1 MSPFIGREWYHW
13 IRTDERTGGENMI
26 SVRETSIGPIG
37 IEGDE
42 RSITRLYLPNRA
54 VELKD
59 LDGDET
65 PVVREAFRQLEM
77 YLDGRLR
84 EFSLPL
90 KPEGTEFF
98 RRVWEKL
105 REVPY
110 GKTASYK
117 DLAVASGNPKAVR
130 AVGMANARNPIAI
143 FIPCHRI
150 IGTSGKLVGFG
161 GGLELKSRLLA
172 LEARNAG

>member
-1 MSPFIGREWYHW
+1 
-13 IRTDERTGGENMI
+13 MI
-26 SVRETSIGPIG
+26 SVSETAIGPIG

-54 VELKD
+54 IELKD
-59 LDGDET
+59 FDGDET
-65 PVVREAFRQLEM
+65 PVVREAFRQLEL

-90 KPEGTEFF
+90 RPEGTPFMK
-98 RRVWEKL
+98 RVWEKL
-105 REVPY
+105 AQVPY
-110 GKTASYK
+110 GKTTSYR
-117 DLAVASGNPKAVR
+117 DLAIASGNPKATR

-143 FIPCHRI
+143 FIPCHRV

-161 GGLELKSRLLA
+161 GGLELKSWLLA
-172 LEARNAG
+172 LEARNTG

>member
-1 MSPFIGREWYHW
+1 
-13 IRTDERTGGENMI
+13 MI
-26 SVRETSIGPIG
+26 SVRETIIGRIG

-42 RSITRLYLPNRA
+42 VSITRLYLPNRA
-54 VELKD
+54 VELEHFD
-59 LDGDET
+59 RDET
-65 PVVREAFRQLEM
+65 PVVQEAFRQLEM

-90 KPEGTEFF
+90 RPEGTPFLK
-98 RRVWEKL
+98 RVWEKL
-105 REVPY
+105 VEVPY
-110 GKTASYK
+110 GRTASYK
-117 DLAVASGNPKAVR
+117 ELAIASGNPKATR

-150 IGTSGKLVGFG
+150 IGTNGTLVGFG
-161 GGLELKSRLLA
+161 GGLELKSWLLA

>member
-1 MSPFIGREWYHW
+1 MVF
-13 IRTDERTGGENMI
+13 
-26 SVRETSIGPIG
+26 VRETAIGRIG

-42 RSITRLYLPNRA
+42 GLITRLYLPNRA
-54 VELKD
+54 TELD
-59 LDGDET
+59 HFGGDET

-77 YLDGRLR
+77 YLDGKLR

-90 KPEGTEFF
+90 EPEGTPFLKH
-98 RRVWEKL
+98 VWGKL
-105 REVPY
+105 VEVPY

-117 DLAVASGNPKAVR
+117 DLAIASGNPKATR

-150 IGTSGKLVGFG
+150 IGTNGKLVGFG
-161 GGLELKSRLLA
+161 GGLELKSWLLA